1 MADEENASGSDEVA
15 ALRHDLRTPLNQI
28 IGYAELVAEDLEGD
42 EHARTRDDLGKIGR
56 AARGLADLITREIQP
71 GRIALIGAARE
82 TDSDRESAAA
92 GMQSVAPVSPPAE
105 AGIAAVQTSGDQE
118 IAATGNAGGRL
129 GQPSLPEEG
138 ARILVVDDQPEN
150 CAVLQRRLEREGHS
164 CLSVHDGETA
174 LARLAAEP
182 FDLAL
187 LDIMMPGIDGRE
199 VLRRIKADAKLR
211 HLPVIMI
218 SALDQIESV
227 VHCIEL
233 GAEDY
238 LPKPFDPVLLRARIG
253 ASLDRKRLRDAEQAA
268 FAALKESQ
276 EKLAAELAEAAAYVQ
291 SVLPAPLAGGPVRAS
306 WEFLPSSSLGG
317 DAFDY
322 GPLPGGLFGICLL
335 DVCGHGVGAALL
347 SISVLN
353 VIRSE
358 SLPGVDFTDP
368 GAVLAALNTAFPM
381 ERHGEMFFTAWCGI
395 YDTSSRAMRFAA
407 GGHPPAVLVRADG
420 TAERLAAK
428 GPVIGA
434 CPGMKFATAE
444 AAVPPG
450 ARLFVF
456 SDGAYEITRADGSVM
471 GHGDLQAMLAR
482 APREGAVP
490 WVMSQLRAANSQP
503 VFDDDVSLVE
513 FSFP

>member
-1 MADEENASGSDEVA
+1 MA

-28 IGYAELVAEDLEGD
+28 IGYSELVAEDLEGD
-42 EHARTRDDLGKIGR
+42 EHARTREDLDKIGR
-56 AARGLADLITREIQP
+56 AARGLAELITREIQP
-71 GRIALIGAARE
+71 GRIAIVRE
-82 TDSDRESAAA
+82 
-92 GMQSVAPVSPPAE
+92 GAE
-105 AGIAAVQTSGDQE
+105 AQPRTSGTE
-118 IAATGNAGGRL
+118 GSGRL
-129 GQPSLPEEG
+129 GQPSLPVEEEIAPAPVA

-150 CAVLQRRLEREGHS
+150 CEVLRRRLEREGHS
-164 CLSVHDGETA
+164 CAVEHGGEAA
-174 LARLAAEP
+174 LARLAAES
-182 FDLAL
+182 FDLVL

-199 VLRRIKADAKLR
+199 VLRRIKTDDKLR
-211 HLPVIMI
+211 HIPVIMI

-227 VHCIEL
+227 VSCIER

-238 LPKPFDPVLLRARIG
+238 LPKPFNPVLLRARIG
-253 ASLDRKRLRDAEQAA
+253 SSLDRKRLRDAEQAA

-276 EKLAAELAEAAAYVQ
+276 EKLAAELAEAASYVQ
-291 SVLPAPLAGGPVRAS
+291 SVLPAPLADGSVRAA

-317 DAFDY
+317 DAFGY
-322 GPLPGGLFGICLL
+322 GLLQCGKFGICLL

-353 VIRSE
+353 VIRAE
-358 SLPGVDFTDP
+358 SLPGIDFEDP
-368 GAVLAALNTAFPM
+368 GAVLAGLNAAFPM

-395 YDTSSRAMRFAA
+395 YDVASRMMRFAA
-407 GGHPPAVLVRADG
+407 GGHPPAVLVAEDG
-420 TAERLAAK
+420 TTQILAAK

-444 AAVPPG
+444 AVIPPRS
-450 ARLFVF
+450 RLFVF
-456 SDGAYEITRADGSVM
+456 SDGAYEILKRDGSMM
-471 GHGDLQAMLAR
+471 GHDELRALLVR

-490 WVMSQLRAANSQP
+490 WIMGELRGINSQP